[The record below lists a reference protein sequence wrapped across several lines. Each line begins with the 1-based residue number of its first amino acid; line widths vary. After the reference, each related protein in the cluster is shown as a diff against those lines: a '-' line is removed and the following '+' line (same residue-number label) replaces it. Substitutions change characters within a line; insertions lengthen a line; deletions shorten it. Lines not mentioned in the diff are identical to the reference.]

1 MGLRFFISGE
11 NTDTKELDMSR
22 NVKNGIPS
30 LVGFLAFV
38 FVAAGLIVGGIFAAA
53 GNTEHGWS
61 VPKQTTV
68 TSSNSSAV
76 RIAPQDLTGIW
87 ESDNPEAKFVATI
100 TNDAID
106 IDLQTSSGTL
116 AYWSGSFGKPEGST
130 NKIKSNPDPGR
141 RITWSN
147 AATKEFL
154 YLDGT
159 LAFDYMAPGITS
171 SIVLHRR

>member
-1 MGLRFFISGE
+1 
-11 NTDTKELDMSR
+11 MSR
-22 NVKNGIPS
+22 NVKGGIPA

-38 FVAAGLIVGGIFAAA
+38 FVTAGLIVGGIFAAA
-53 GNTEHGWS
+53 GGADHQWS
-61 VPKQTTV
+61 IPKQTAV

-76 RIAPQDLTGIW
+76 RVAPQDLTGIW
-87 ESDNPEAKFVATI
+87 ESTNPEAKFVATI
-100 TNDAID
+100 TNDSID
-106 IDLQTSSGTL
+106 IDLQTPTGTL

-130 NKIKSNPDPGR
+130 NKIKSNPDPNKR
-141 RITWSN
+141 VTWSN